1 MKTKPIDFLS
11 LWNAFYGM
19 LIVAAC
25 LFLSYTIAET
35 LSLTA
40 WIVFLLVLPSVVIFS
55 YILQVKR
62 FSREE
67 TYLKNLTKQNEIILA
82 QKRYIDGFEASV
94 EEYKDV
100 LNKKQELIDKL
111 SKENTDLLTICQ
123 ELRDNAQLAARNE
136 QDILNQSELA
146 MKRTEEKLK
155 EANKLLSQAQE
166 RIQELVQVETERNW
180 LKSKTDALQKELE
193 KADKF
198 KILWADE
205 PTDQTDLIEFLEL
218 QRGIARAITNSV
230 NPRLGRIK
238 KENID

>member
-1 MKTKPIDFLS
+1 MKIKPIDFLS

-19 LIVAAC
+19 LIVVAC
-25 LFLSYTIAET
+25 LGLSYTIAET

-55 YILQVKR
+55 YILQVKK

-67 TYLKNLTKQNEIILA
+67 TYLKAIVKQNEIISTHT
-82 QKRYIDGFEASV
+82 KYIEKLEKKSLD
-94 EEYKDV
+94 DNDT
-100 LNKKQELIDKL
+100 LNKKQELIDKIT
-111 SKENTDLLTICQ
+111 KENIDLLSVCQ

-136 QDILNQSELA
+136 QDILKQSELA
-146 MKRTEEKLK
+146 MKQTEEKLK
-155 EANKLLSQAQE
+155 EAKKLLSQAQE

-230 NPRLGRIK
+230 NPRLGKIK